1 MGLERD
7 EGGRGMLGRV
17 LKVPDHVEVAEVH
30 SVEAADRERDRPD
43 RLLREPDVDLQ
54 ISTLDPLLWVAG
66 LRPRFSGKLAR
77 QAGLWPCFSGKL
89 RRFSAQHLFRDERPA
104 QRVRVAKRDE
114 AALGVV
120 GAHGPWPGL

>member
-7 EGGRGMLGRV
+7 EGGRGMLGRGRV

-30 SVEAADRERDRPD
+30 AVEAADRERDRPD

-66 LRPRFSGKLAR
+66 LCSR
-77 QAGLWPCFSGKL
+77 FSGKL
-89 RRFSAQHLFRDERPA
+89 RRFQLSTFSGTNVRRKGSA
-104 QRVRVAKRDE
+104 
-114 AALGVV
+114 
-120 GAHGPWPGL
+120 WPSATSR